1 VIFAVGRGLDG
12 VGAGNGPGVPEAL
25 AGPVRPADSST
36 EPVPPWDG
44 AEPVRADGLV
54 GDEPPVDPASSV
66 EPSPDGHPQR
76 HVAAAA
82 AVLISGY
89 LFIAT
94 LLVSVGLV
102 LNRFLLSGPVG
113 RADDGITSWLAD
125 HRSADLN
132 RLTLV
137 LSRSADTFSVVGA
150 AIVIVAVLAIGR
162 HWRPIVIL
170 VVALA
175 TELACFLTVNAIV
188 DRPRPHVAA
197 LGSVPS
203 TSSFPS
209 GHTAATLVVYASLA
223 IFVSLGTRS
232 VVARVLA
239 TTAAVVMPLAV
250 AFSRVY
256 RGMHHPLDVVA
267 GLVMGILV
275 LAVVLAASA
284 AAEAGVHPSRPGDP
298 EGSS

>member
-1 VIFAVGRGLDG
+1 M
-12 VGAGNGPGVPEAL
+12 
-25 AGPVRPADSST
+25 
-36 EPVPPWDG
+36 
-44 AEPVRADGLV
+44 
-54 GDEPPVDPASSV
+54 
-66 EPSPDGHPQR
+66 
-76 HVAAAA
+76 AAAA

-113 RADDGITSWLAD
+113 RADEGITSWLAD

-150 AIVIVAVLAIGR
+150 AIVIVTVLAIGR

-275 LAVVLAASA
+275 LAIVLAASA